1 MEDMFTVG
9 GSGRGGGGG
18 RERQRRR
25 GGGIRETV
33 VEMMTKVYIQWSK
46 NEEVEGLKR
55 QNKKAINGKRKG
67 VDGLKTTQKRWMNS
81 Q

>member
-18 RERQRRR
+18 RERRRE
-25 GGGIRETV
+25 GGIRETV
-33 VEMMTKVYIQWSK
+33 VEMMTKVYMQWSK

-55 QNKKAINGKRKG
+55 QNKRAINAKRKG